1 MCDNG
6 SGERLTLYLRQGS
19 GGNTAFRYHE
29 EGGSGAFYWSEEG
42 FGYAI
47 ARKADRTLLLRIAQ
61 IVYRQT
67 APGGGRRRPLA
78 RRTKSADSRNKITG
92 IPVLVRPA
100 RSLPRE
106 RVQAAGICACTADVP
121 RDPDAH
127 RAGAG
132 VARSSIK
139 GFWGRKGADHDGR
152 GAMKA
157 NDEVPAPQGKL
168 TLGFHCPKAAVAGEP
183 CCCRARRWSK
193 SRHNLRNL
201 GNVGSKCADFGTR
214 DPRTRNVR

>member
-1 MCDNG
+1 MLTAAWHIEFIKLSANG
-6 SGERLTLYLRQGS
+6 V
-19 GGNTAFRYHE
+19 TAF
-29 EGGSGAFYWSEEG
+29 EGSVIFQDPRELDG
-42 FGYAI
+42 FDVGLA
-47 ARKADRTLLLRIAQ
+47 ASRIAGS
-61 IVYRQT
+61 INVTRACSKPIRDSAA
-67 APGGGRRRPLA
+67 AP
-78 RRTKSADSRNKITG
+78 
-92 IPVLVRPA
+92 

-106 RVQAAGICACTADVP
+106 RVQAAGIDACMADVP

-127 RAGAG
+127 RPGAG

-168 TLGFHCPKAAVAGEP
+168 TLGFTAQRQPSRANLVAAETQ
-183 CCCRARRWSK
+183 RWSK

-214 DPRTRNVR
+214 DPRTRSVR